1 MKIVIPGGS
10 GQVGTVLARAFYQ
23 KRIEV
28 IVLSRAPTVAPW
40 KVVRWDVSRPV
51 TWAAELEGADAI
63 INLAGR
69 SVNCRYTP
77 ANRAAIM
84 QSRIESVR
92 AVGAA
97 INRCSHPPKVWLQ
110 ASTATIYA
118 HRFDAPNDETSGI
131 IGGHEPKAPSQW
143 RFSIDVATAWERALD
158 EAEVPNTRK
167 VKLRSA
173 MIMSPDHGGI
183 FDTLLGLVRRGLG
196 GTSGDGRQFVSWV
209 HHLDFVRAV
218 LWIIEHDS
226 MHGAVNI
233 AAPNPLPNA
242 EFMTALRNAWGI
254 RFGLPA
260 TKWMLEIGAIILRT
274 ETELILKSRRVIPGR
289 LLNEGF
295 TFQFPT
301 WTEAARELCAAWQ
314 RT

>member
-1 MKIVIPGGS
+1 
-10 GQVGTVLARAFYQ
+10 VGTVLARAFYQ
-23 KRIEV
+23 KGIQV
-28 IVLSRAPTVAPW
+28 TVLSRAPIVAPW
-40 KVVRWDVSRPV
+40 KVVRWDVSRPA

-97 INRCSHPPKVWLQ
+97 INCCSHPPKAWLQ

-118 HRFDAPNDETSGI
+118 HRFDAPNDERTGI
-131 IGGHEPKAPSQW
+131 IGGREANAPSTW

-173 MIMSPDHGGI
+173 MIMSPDRGGI

-196 GTSGDGRQFVSWV
+196 GASGDGRQFVSWV
-209 HHLDFVRAV
+209 HDLDFVKAV
-218 LWIIEHDS
+218 LWIIEHEN

-242 EFMTALRNAWGI
+242 EFMTALRKCLGYPI
-254 RFGLPA
+254 RIACDQVDAGDRSYHIA
-260 TKWMLEIGAIILRT
+260 DGD
-274 ETELILKSRRVIPGR
+274 
-289 LLNEGF
+289 
-295 TFQFPT
+295 
-301 WTEAARELCAAWQ
+301 
-314 RT
+314 